1 MKGSRQ
7 GDLEF
12 QNLMFKKQATIEI
25 TNSLGFHA
33 RPCALFVQT
42 ASQHKKCDVR
52 VIKDSVIVDGKSIM
66 GLMMLAAAQGTQITI
81 EVEGDENDCD
91 HALDALVQLIRDKFG
106 EE

>member
-1 MKGSRQ
+1 MG
-7 GDLEF
+7 
-12 QNLMFKKQATIEI
+12 KKQAKVEI

-52 VIKDSVIVDGKSIM
+52 VIKDGVVVDGKSIM
-66 GLMMLAAAQGTQITI
+66 GLMMLAAAQGTIITI
-81 EVEGDENDCD
+81 EVEGDDSECESALASLVELIEN
-91 HALDALVQLIRDKFG
+91 KFG

>member
-1 MKGSRQ
+1 M
-7 GDLEF
+7 E
-12 QNLMFKKQATIEI
+12 KKQATVEI

-52 VIKDSVIVDGKSIM
+52 VIKDGVVVDGKSIM
-66 GLMMLAAAQGTQITI
+66 GLMMLAAAQGSLITI
-81 EVEGDENDCD
+81 EVEGDEEECD
-91 HALDALVQLIRDKFG
+91 LALDALVELIDNKFG